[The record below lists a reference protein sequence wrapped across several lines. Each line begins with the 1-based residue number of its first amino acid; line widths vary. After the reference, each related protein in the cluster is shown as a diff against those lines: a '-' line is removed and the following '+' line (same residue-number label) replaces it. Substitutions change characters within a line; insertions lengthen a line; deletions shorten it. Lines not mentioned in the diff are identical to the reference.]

1 MAQST
6 KSSST
11 RARSRSSNGAQA
23 RKGAS
28 SSAAQ
33 TRRRASS
40 SSNGAQTRKRA
51 SSGATRAKSSG
62 TRATSSGTRA
72 KASASRA
79 KSSASRAKSSG
90 ESAVSKAGSKVGEFA
105 SKAKTPLLAGGAALA
120 GIAGGVAMKNRSN
133 SRSAFKKLSGPSMSM
148 PKSLKKIDL
157 GKIDFETITSAAQR
171 AGKIGQQVGD
181 VAEAAEKARKKSK

>member
-11 RARSRSSNGAQA
+11 RSRSRSSNGAQT
-23 RKGAS
+23 RK
-28 SSAAQ
+28 
-33 TRRRASS
+33 RASS

-51 SSGATRAKSSG
+51 SSSSNGSQARKRASSG
-62 TRATSSGTRA
+62 GT
-72 KASASRA
+72 RA

-90 ESAVSKAGSKVGEFA
+90 ASAVSNAGSNASKAGSKVGEFA

-120 GIAGGVAMKNRSN
+120 GIAGGVAMKSRGN
-133 SRSAFKKLSGPSMSM
+133 SRSPFKKLSGPSMSM
-148 PKSLKKIDL
+148 PKSLKKMDL